1 MKHFI
6 NLFFIIAF
14 ASTAWSQD
22 YKEMI
27 LKGTYTVQ
35 EIQVK
40 AEAYFAKVGKERGKG
55 YKPYKRWEYN
65 ALRNMDENGYL
76 KSADFY
82 YNELEKYNKNKN
94 SNISGLARTTEG
106 AWEQLGPTYWNATSG
121 WNPGVG
127 RITSIS
133 VETANTNHII
143 VGGASGGV
151 WRTTDG
157 GATWAVLTD
166 NLSNLRVSALTIN
179 PLDNT
184 NYFWG
189 SSGGNIFSST
199 DSGNTWNLLA
209 DTGDGS
215 VNKILIDPT
224 DATKMY
230 CSVQGGGIYKS
241 TDSGA
246 SWNIIHPL
254 ATNGYDIEFKPGTTS
269 TIYAT
274 GNKFFKSTDGGVT
287 FTTDD
292 PLNAYSQEYVSGTT
306 NWQTAGTNQ
315 NGTVS
320 AKTGSNLGIFYV
332 GNFSHPVT
340 RLIAPVQN
348 LTGAT
353 NPQLKFSYTNVN
365 WSGDI
370 DELKIVYK
378 TSAAGAWTELANY
391 TTEKNAWEDITI
403 NLPNPSAEY
412 YIAFEGKSNYGR
424 GLTLDD
430 ISIEDPTLGVLFE
443 NGFES
448 NSNSP
453 LSSGPKM
460 MGVSADNDQV
470 VYILEASNSVFG
482 GFYKS
487 EDSGETFVKL
497 DHGTNNYF
505 GYSSTA
511 NDNSGQA
518 PRDMDIAVNPNNV
531 NDVHIAGIL
540 SWRST
545 NGGVSF
551 NITSQWIPGNA
562 ASENIGYCHADI
574 DILEY
579 VGGKLYVGSD
589 GGIFVA
595 DNPLVVNST
604 YYRDLTNGLGIRQFY
619 KIGVS
624 QTDPEV
630 VTGGSQDN
638 GTSVYNDTGNWN
650 DWLGAD
656 GMETFVDKNNRNI
669 LYGTVQFGS
678 LNKSTNQGQ
687 TRFGLPSPDGKSGN
701 WITPFEQDPTVQNTI
716 YSGYDQVYK
725 STNGGNNWT
734 AISQVFIPGT
744 NPTNL
749 NHLKIAPSNNNIMYA
764 AIGSNLYKTSNGGNT
779 NWGAVTGFTGS
790 INSIAI
796 HPTDA
801 NKIAIATTGNQKVY
815 VSTDG
820 GTTWT
825 SYLKNLPD
833 FNALALVWSDYLQ
846 EGLYVGMNYGVF
858 YIDTSNA
865 LADWQSFSNNLPNVE
880 ISELEINTA
889 NNKLYAGTYGRGLW
903 RTNLYESQ
911 LSVDEVTA
919 LNTLTIYPNP
929 ATNAVNLSWDKNEKV
944 SVKLYNTLGKLVYYT
959 KNKDLTNNLKIN
971 TSNYAA
977 GLYFVSV
984 NTVKG
989 LITKKIIIK

>member
-6 NLFFIIAF
+6 NLLLILFFV
-14 ASTAWSQD
+14 STSWSQD
-22 YKEMI
+22 YKDMI
-27 LKGTYTVQ
+27 LKGTYKVQ
-35 EIQVK
+35 DIQVK
-40 AEAYFAKVGKERGKG
+40 AEAHFTKAGKERGKG

-82 YNELEKYNKNKN
+82 FNALENYNKNKN
-94 SNISGLARTTEG
+94 NGTNTLARTTEG
-106 AWEQLGPTYWNATSG
+106 AWEQLGPTYWNGTSG

-127 RITSIS
+127 RVTSIS
-133 VETANTNHII
+133 IESTNTDHII

-151 WRTTDG
+151 WKTIDG
-157 GATWAVLTD
+157 GGTWTVLTD

-189 SSGGNIFSST
+189 SSEGIIFSST
-199 DSGNTWNLLA
+199 DSGSTWNLLS

-241 TDSGA
+241 TDSGV
-246 SWNIIHPL
+246 SWDIIHPL
-254 ATNGYDIEFKPGTTS
+254 ATNGYDVEFKPGTYN

-274 GNKFFKSTDGGVT
+274 GNKFFKSTNGGNT
-287 FTTDD
+287 FTTDG
-292 PLNAYSQEYVSGTT
+292 PLNAYNQEYVSGTT
-306 NWQTAGTNQ
+306 NWSAAAANQ

-332 GNFSHPVT
+332 SNFSHPVT
-340 RLIAPVQN
+340 RLIAPVQD
-348 LTGAT
+348 LTSAT
-353 NPQLKFSYTNVN
+353 NPQLKFSYTNVS
-365 WSGDI
+365 WAGDI

-378 TSAAGAWTELANY
+378 TSATGTWTELVNY
-391 TTEKNAWEDITI
+391 TAEKNAWEDVII
-403 NLPNPSAEY
+403 DLPNPSAEY
-412 YIAFEGKSNYGR
+412 YVAFEATSNYGR

-430 ISIEDPTLGVLFE
+430 VSIEDATLGVLFE

-448 NSNSP
+448 TSNSP

-460 MGVSADNDQV
+460 MGVSPNNDEV
-470 VYILEASNSVFG
+470 VYILEASQGIFG

-487 EDSGETFVKL
+487 IDSGDTFVKL

-511 NDNSGQA
+511 SDTSGQA
-518 PRDMDIAVNPNNV
+518 PRDMDIAVNPNDV
-531 NDVHIAGIL
+531 NDVHIAGVL

-551 NITSQWIPGNA
+551 NITSQWVPGNA
-562 ASENIGYCHADI
+562 ADQNIGYCHADI
-574 DILEY
+574 DLLEY
-579 VGGKLYVGSD
+579 VDGKLYVGSD

-595 DNPLVVNST
+595 DNPLVVNSN
-604 YYRDLTNGLGIRQFY
+604 YYRDLTPGLGIRQFY

-630 VTGGSQDN
+630 VVGGSQDN
-638 GTSVYNDTGNWN
+638 GTSAYNDSGNWV

-656 GMETFVDKNNRNI
+656 GMECFVDKNNNDI

-687 TRFGLPSPDGKSGN
+687 SRFGLPSPDGKSGN
-701 WITPFEQDPTVQNTI
+701 WITPFEQEPTDQDVI

-725 STNGGNNWT
+725 SMNGGGAWQP
-734 AISQVFIPGT
+734 ISQVFIPGA
-744 NPTNL
+744 NPANL
-749 NHLKIAPSNNNIMYA
+749 NHLKIAPSNNNIMFA
-764 AIGSNLYKTSNGGNT
+764 AIGSNLYKTSDGGAT
-779 NWGAVTGFTGS
+779 NWGTLSGFTGN

-801 NKIAIATTGNQKVY
+801 DKIAIATTGNEKVY
-815 VSTDG
+815 TSTDG
-820 GTTWT
+820 GGTWT

-833 FNALALVWSDYLQ
+833 FSALALVWTDYLQ

-858 YIDTSNA
+858 YIDTSDD
-865 LADWQSFSNNLPNVE
+865 LADWLSFSNNLPNVE
-880 ISELEINTA
+880 VSELEINTA

-903 RTNLYESQ
+903 RTNLFEAQ
-911 LSVDEVTA
+911 LSVEEFSA
-919 LNTLTIYPNP
+919 LNTLSIFPNP
-929 ATNAVNLSWDKNEKV
+929 ATNEINLLWDKDENV
-944 SVKLYNTLGKLVYYT
+944 SIKIYNTLGKLVYFS
-959 KNKDLTNNLKIN
+959 KNQDLTERLKIN
-971 TSNYAA
+971 TSNYST
-977 GLYFVSV
+977 GLYFVNV
-984 NTVKG
+984 NTVEG
-989 LITKKIIIK
+989 LITKKIIIE